1 VGRARSKGF
10 DQGWLKFTSFKF
22 VDPFNNEFYFQTRIE
37 EMRLCSTRAC
47 EHLAEMFGAQGDYQ
61 CSILRIWARC
71 EAARCGNLEKF
82 RQLWTDIMSFEQM
95 GHSATYWLEYIS
107 VERYFD
113 FLEVICQC

>member
-1 VGRARSKGF
+1 
-10 DQGWLKFTSFKF
+10 
-22 VDPFNNEFYFQTRIE
+22 
-37 EMRLCSTRAC
+37 MRLCSTRAC

-82 RQLWTDIMSFEQM
+82 RQLWTDIMTFEQM

-107 VERYFD
+107 VERYI
-113 FLEVICQC
+113 FLRRYVNQMLI